1 MLADSFFAKQF
12 RNYLSV
18 NKLARLT
25 ILLDVFLIGGLLI
38 PYVLGLGNS
47 TYDDAAGFKG
57 FYFATNDIAYAFLIM
72 LFLLAGFLFNR
83 SGESFRQAS

>member
-1 MLADSFFAKQF
+1 MFFDW
-12 RNYLSV
+12 R
-18 NKLARLT
+18 
-25 ILLDVFLIGGLLI
+25 ILI

-57 FYFATNDIAYAFLIM
+57 FYFATNDICLCFFNHAF
-72 LFLLAGFLFNR
+72 FLLAGFLFNR

>member
-12 RNYLSV
+12 GNYLSV